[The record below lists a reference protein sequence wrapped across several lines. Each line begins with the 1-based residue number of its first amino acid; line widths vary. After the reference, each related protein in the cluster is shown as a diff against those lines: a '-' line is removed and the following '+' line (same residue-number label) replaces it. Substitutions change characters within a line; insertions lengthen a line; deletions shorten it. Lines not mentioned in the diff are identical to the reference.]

1 MSKWIAI
8 VLSLLTLAQ
17 SALAQTYPSKPIRWI
32 VPFTAGS
39 TSDTVCRTL
48 QPELSRLLG
57 QSVVI
62 ENRPGAGG
70 SLGTT
75 EGAKAVPD
83 GYTMTYASSSAF
95 ATNVH
100 LMRLAYQPVE
110 DFAPVSMIGATPYVL
125 VAHPSV
131 EANTARELIALAKA
145 HPGKLSYASPGNGT
159 GSHLSMESFKA
170 STKTDIKHIPY
181 KGSSPAVA
189 DLLAGHVQLLFEP
202 VASVGPHVKSGKLK
216 ALAVGSDKR
225 IGNLPDVPTFSEAG
239 VPEFEPVLG
248 WFGAAV
254 PSGTPPEIIAKLNAA
269 FVTALNTV
277 RARLTDE
284 HGIIVL
290 PTTPEKFGAFIRS
303 EIPRFG
309 KIIAVSGT
317 KID

>member
-1 MSKWIAI
+1 M
-8 VLSLLTLAQ
+8 LALAS
-17 SALAQTYPSKPIRWI
+17 SALAQTYPSRPIRWV

-57 QSVVI
+57 QPVVI
-62 ENRPGAGG
+62 DNRPGVGG
-70 SLGTT
+70 SLGTA
-75 EGAKAVPD
+75 EGAKAAPD
-83 GYTMTYASSSAF
+83 GYTLTYASSSAF

-100 LMRLAYQPVE
+100 LMRLAYRPIE
-110 DFAPVSMIGATPYVL
+110 DFTPISMIGATPYVL
-125 VAHPSV
+125 VAHPSL
-131 EANTARELIALAKA
+131 EANSPRELIELAKA
-145 HPGKLSYASPGNGT
+145 RPGQLSYASPGNGT

-189 DLLAGHVQLLFEP
+189 DVIAGHVQMIFEP
-202 VASVGPHVKSGKLK
+202 VASVGPHIKSGKLK

-225 IGNLPDVPTFSEAG
+225 LANLPEVPTFAEAG

-248 WFGAAV
+248 WFGAVV
-254 PSGTPPEIIAKLNAA
+254 PAGTPAAIVAKLNVA
-269 FVTALNTV
+269 FVAALNTT
-277 RARLTDE
+277 RPRLSEDF
-284 HGIIVL
+284 GIVVM

-317 KID
+317 KVD

>member
-1 MSKWIAI
+1 MSRLIAI
-8 VLSLLTLAQ
+8 ILGLLA
-17 SALAQTYPSKPIRWI
+17 SAHSVWAQTYPSKPIRWI

-57 QSVVI
+57 QPVVI
-62 ENRPGAGG
+62 ENHPGAGG
-70 SLGTT
+70 SLGTA
-75 EGAKAVPD
+75 EGAKAAPD
-83 GYTMTYASSSAF
+83 GYTLTYASSSAF

-100 LMRLAYQPVE
+100 LMRLAYRPVE

-131 EANTARELIALAKA
+131 SANTALDLITLAKA
-145 HPGKLSYASPGNGT
+145 NPGKLSYASPGNGT

-170 STKTDIKHIPY
+170 ATKIDIKHIPY

-202 VASVGPHVKSGKLK
+202 VASVGSHVKSGKLK

-225 IGNLPDVPTFSEAG
+225 LANLPDVPTFAESG

-248 WFGAAV
+248 WFGVAV
-254 PSGTPPEIIAKLNAA
+254 PAGTPPEIVAKLNGA
-269 FVTALNTV
+269 FVTALNSV
-277 RARLTDE
+277 RTRLTEE
-284 HGIIVL
+284 HGIVVM
-290 PTTPEKFGAFIRS
+290 PTSPERFGAFIRS

-309 KIIAVSGT
+309 KIIAVSGI

>member
-1 MSKWIAI
+1 MSKLIAI
-8 VLSLLTLAQ
+8 VLSLLASAH
-17 SALAQTYPSKPIRWI
+17 SALAQTYPSKPIHWI

-57 QSVVI
+57 QPVVI

-75 EGAKAVPD
+75 EGAKAAPD
-83 GYTMTYASSSAF
+83 GYTLTYASSSAL
-95 ATNVH
+95 AANVH
-100 LMRLAYQPVE
+100 LMRLAYQPAE

-131 EANTARELIALAKA
+131 AANTALDLIALAKA
-145 HPGKLSYASPGNGT
+145 NPGKLSYASPGNGT

-170 STKTDIKHIPY
+170 STKTDIRHIPY

-202 VASVGPHVKSGKLK
+202 VASVGAHVKSGKLK

-225 IGNLPDVPTFSEAG
+225 IGNLPDVPTFVESG

-254 PSGTPPEIIAKLNAA
+254 PTGTPPEIVARLNGA
-269 FVTALNTV
+269 FVAALNSV
-277 RARLTDE
+277 RTRLTED
-284 HGIIVL
+284 HGIVVM
-290 PTTPEKFGAFIRS
+290 PTTPEKFSAFIRS

-309 KIIAVSGT
+309 KIIAASGT
-317 KID
+317 KLD

>member
-100 LMRLAYQPVE
+100 LMRLASQPVE

>member
-100 LMRLAYQPVE
+100 LMRLASQPVE

-225 IGNLPDVPTFSEAG
+225 IGNLPDVPTFPEAG

>member
-1 MSKWIAI
+1 
-8 VLSLLTLAQ
+8 LL
-17 SALAQTYPSKPIRWI
+17 IR
-32 VPFTAGS
+32 
-39 TSDTVCRTL
+39 
-48 QPELSRLLG
+48 
-57 QSVVI
+57 
-62 ENRPGAGG
+62 
-70 SLGTT
+70 
-75 EGAKAVPD
+75 
-83 GYTMTYASSSAF
+83 
-95 ATNVH
+95 
-100 LMRLAYQPVE
+100 
-110 DFAPVSMIGATPYVL
+110 TPYVL
-125 VAHPSV
+125 VAHLSV
-131 EANTARELIALAKA
+131 AANTALELIALAKA
-145 HPGKLSYASPGNGT
+145 NPGKLSYASPGNGT

-202 VASVGPHVKSGKLK
+202 VASVGSHVKSGKLK

>member
-1 MSKWIAI
+1 MPKLIAI
-8 VLSLLTLAQ
+8 VFSLLASAHSAFAQ
-17 SALAQTYPSKPIRWI
+17 AYPSKPIRWI

-57 QSVVI
+57 QPVII

-75 EGAKAVPD
+75 EGAKAAPD
-83 GYTMTYASSSAF
+83 GYTLTYASSSAF
-95 ATNVH
+95 AANVH
-100 LMRLAYQPVE
+100 LMRLAYQPTE
-110 DFAPVSMIGATPYVL
+110 DYAPVSMIGATPYVL

-131 EANTARELIALAKA
+131 AANSVLELIALAKA
-145 HPGKLSYASPGNGT
+145 NPGKLSYASPGNGT

-202 VASVGPHVKSGKLK
+202 VASVGAHVKSGKLK
-216 ALAVGSDKR
+216 ALAVGNDKR
-225 IGNLPDVPTFSEAG
+225 IGNLPEVPTFVESG

-254 PSGTPPEIIAKLNAA
+254 PTGTPPDVVAKLNVA
-269 FVTALNTV
+269 FVGALNTAK
-277 RARLTDE
+277 ARLTDE
-284 HGIIVL
+284 HGIVVM

-309 KIIAVSGT
+309 KIIAISGT
-317 KID
+317 KVD

>member
-1 MSKWIAI
+1 MSKWIAL
-8 VLSLLTLAQ
+8 VLGLLTFANP
-17 SALAQTYPSKPIRWI
+17 SFAQTYPSKPIRWI

-39 TSDTVCRTL
+39 TSDTVCRIL

-57 QSVVI
+57 QFVVI

-75 EGAKAVPD
+75 EGAKAAPD
-83 GYTMTYASSSAF
+83 GYTVTYASSSAF

-100 LMRLAYQPVE
+100 LMRLAYRPVE

-131 EANTARELIALAKA
+131 EANTVRELIAFAKA
-145 HPGKLSYASPGNGT
+145 QPGKLSYASPGNGT

-170 STKTDIKHIPY
+170 TTKTDIKHIPY
-181 KGSSPAVA
+181 KGSSPAVV
-189 DLLAGHVQLLFEP
+189 DLVAGHVQLLFEP

-225 IGNLPDVPTFSEAG
+225 IAKLPEVPTFSEAG
-239 VPEFEPVLG
+239 IEEFEPVLG

-254 PSGTPPEIIAKLNAA
+254 PSGTPPEIVATLNAA
-269 FVTALNTV
+269 FVTALDTV

-284 HGIIVL
+284 LGIIVR
-290 PTTPEKFGAFIRS
+290 PTAPEKFGEFIRS

-309 KIIAVSGT
+309 KIIAVSGI
-317 KID
+317 KVD